1 MKLCKS
7 EGLKGNTEALLHSRA
22 IHRDHRKYHVRQAT
36 SAYHTPKSQCLF
48 KLVPLKLPLFKIKL
62 LKLIDNTKIKYGFV
76 NRRDT
81 NRRTLYTLRRG
92 HTLPPY
98 PRCLAA
104 YPPKNIFRNLGGSNV
119 H

>member
-7 EGLKGNTEALLHSRA
+7 EGLKGNIKTPLHSRA

-48 KLVPLKLPLFKIKL
+48 KLAPLKLPLFKIKL
-62 LKLIDNTKIKYGFV
+62 LKTIDNTKIKYGFV
-76 NRRDT
+76 NRSTTKRNT
-81 NRRTLYTLRRG
+81 FRG
-92 HTLPPY
+92 FKRAIPP
-98 PRCLAA
+98 PSTPIATTSVHH
-104 YPPKNIFRNLGGSNV
+104 KNIFPNFGGSNV

>member
-7 EGLKGNTEALLHSRA
+7 EGLKGNIKTPLHSRA

-62 LKLIDNTKIKYGFV
+62 LKLIDNMKIIYGFV
-76 NRRDT
+76 NRSTT
-81 NRRTLYTLRRG
+81 NRNTFRG
-92 HTLPPY
+92 FKRAIPP
-98 PRCLAA
+98 
-104 YPPKNIFRNLGGSNV
+104 PPTPIATTSVHHKNIFPNFGGRNV